1 MGSGTAIEVEISPG
15 ELIDKLTILEI
26 KLENIRDEAKITN
39 IRFEYDY
46 LSDVCRR
53 AIVETEEIKSLR
65 SQLKEVN
72 RTIWRVEDLVREH
85 EGRNEFG
92 ADFIELARTAY
103 LSNDSRS
110 IAKRQINDLL
120 NSNLIEEKS
129 HNY

>member
-1 MGSGTAIEVEISPG
+1 MGSAIEVEISPG

-26 KLENIRDEAKITN
+26 KLENIRDEAKIAN

-46 LSDVCRR
+46 LSEVCQK
-53 AIVETEEIKSLR
+53 AIEDTDEIKSLR

-72 RTIWRVEDLVREH
+72 QTIWRVEDLVREH
-85 EGRNEFG
+85 EKRKEFG
-92 ADFIELARTAY
+92 AEFVELARTAY

-110 IAKRQINDLL
+110 IAKRQINDIL

-129 HNY
+129 HN